1 MKTTIMKTTTRFA
14 KKMITNLLVAVL
26 IMSIGAPAQEKI
38 EPPIPDT
45 GNVTLTLV
53 EYNRLLELAGKP
65 VKKPEPPPLAYVLK
79 RADLKLRVAEQSVRG
94 SVQFEGEVL
103 NKGVSK
109 VPLLNGMT
117 VFDASQQ
124 GKALPLEQEGGTQT
138 ALLPGPAEFSIM
150 LDAGLPLSIEAGR
163 ASFYLPVPSAGSSE
177 LTLVVPGDRTNVK
190 ISPGL
195 ITRRTSDGNRTTVA
209 ATLVPGQPASISW
222 ATREVAEPAIP
233 REVRFLSDVKTLAS
247 VGETDFRIAALA
259 DLTVVQGEPAQF
271 ELVLPG
277 GYEATGV
284 TGSSLDSYDM
294 QPGVLLI
301 KVSNPAQHNHQ
312 FLISLERK
320 LDSTKTDVPFLS
332 FKNAQRETGEA
343 LVEGVGAMELTA
355 TEGGGL
361 KRIDLKEVSPYLRS
375 LARHPLQGAFR
386 YHRQPTENPTLARE
400 WTRFEDSGVLAAVAE
415 RAVVTTLVTSEG
427 KSLTE
432 VKLVLKNQAQPF
444 LKVMLPAGANIVTAE
459 VAGEEVKPAEAS
471 DGSRMVPL
479 LRMGF
484 RPTGSYTV
492 SFVFMHSGSPFANKG
507 GSDLT
512 LPRMDI
518 PISLLQWEVFLPARY
533 QVKNFGGDALSTGQL
548 PPMPEEMASTEEDD
562 KTLEQAGAWKV
573 NGNINIDTLLPGQIG
588 GYILDASEAVVP
600 NAQVTVADAETG
612 TEIKTMT
619 DQSGRWLAS
628 NVPSGNLKITADS
641 AGFRRY
647 AQSFSYDASRPSHF
661 NFSLQV
667 GATAETIQ
675 TSTSEVA
682 QVNSR
687 RIERQAKQQAEQLDN
702 AASANVFSLQKRVA
716 GVLPVRVDVPRAGN
730 SYRFVRPLVLGEET
744 KLTFSYKTKG

>member
-14 KKMITNLLVAVL
+14 KKMITNLLMAVL

-79 RADLKLRVAEQSVRG
+79 SADLKLRVAEQSVRG

-138 ALLPGPAEFSIM
+138 ALLPGPAED
-150 LDAGLPLSIEAGR
+150 LHPDVEPELP
-163 ASFYLPVPSAGSSE
+163 GSSE

-259 DLTVVQGEPAQF
+259 DLTVIQGEPAQF

-386 YHRQPTENPTLARE
+386 YHRQPTENPTLALE